1 MNNTRVTF
9 KHGCLCASDKHPKT
23 VYLDISVYHTP
34 IYLPKM
40 YKYPVIY
47 CCLIKMKRK
56 TREYRY
62 AKDPLVVEWLGSV
75 AESTAG
81 RYIIVF
87 SGFLEWVEDGYSRL
101 ELGGYTGSLPNRL
114 LELQKE
120 LNRNGEKRKTIL
132 RSSYSYVKE
141 RGNKRMWRTNY
152 RRKVLSTIRS
162 FFVYH
167 LDEYGFP
174 KEPYRK
180 IISVLKSPLR
190 TVEKRLSLVELKQV
204 AIKSTPM
211 YRAVI
216 KGMLVSGMGEDEIVR
231 FSNQGISV
239 LEEAMANPVED
250 ELIEI
255 YLGPRKS
262 NVDKS
267 FYVYIGGGAYRELK
281 KWLKVR
287 EKIERRFNNP
297 ELRAR
302 REREAQGVREFPDS
316 IFVTNTFTP
325 LSTSGL
331 YTYFSRKM
339 EQLGFI
345 EKKENGTSGTRYNK
359 NPHQIRSKFRT
370 QWSKSRMN
378 PDIGEYFMGH
388 TVDSLDYNRAHDD
401 RDYRTKEYLKAL
413 PYLDMDNERSF
424 GQVGEE
430 VVETLSNR
438 VKELEANLAE
448 ATSNDLHLRLDEQQ
462 RLIDKMIPAFRMFE
476 KMMEEERALRE
487 LRDTP

>member
-1 MNNTRVTF
+1 
-9 KHGCLCASDKHPKT
+9 
-23 VYLDISVYHTP
+23 
-34 IYLPKM
+34 
-40 YKYPVIY
+40 
-47 CCLIKMKRK
+47 MKRK
-56 TREYRY
+56 AREYRY

-75 AESTAG
+75 AKSTAG

-87 SGFLEWVEDGYSRL
+87 SGFTDWVEDGYSRL
-101 ELGGYTGSLPNRL
+101 ELDGYPGSLPNRL

-120 LNRNGEKRKTIL
+120 LNRNGERRKVIL

-141 RGNKRMWRTNY
+141 VGNERMWRTNY

-190 TVEKRLSLVELKQV
+190 KVEKRLSLVELNQV

-216 KGMLVSGMGEDEIVR
+216 KGMLVSGMGKDEIVQ

-239 LEEAMANPVED
+239 LEEAISNPVDD

-255 YLGPRKS
+255 YLGARKS
-262 NVDKS
+262 NVDKD
-267 FYVYIGGGAYRELK
+267 FYVYIGGGAYRDLK

-316 IFVTNTFTP
+316 LFVTNTFTP

-345 EKKENGTSGTRYNK
+345 EKKENGTSGTRYSK
-359 NPHQIRSKFRT
+359 NPHQIRSIFRT
-370 QWSKSRMN
+370 QWSKSRRN

-448 ATSNDLHLRLDEQQ
+448 ATSTDLHLRLAEMQGTIDRMEP
-462 RLIDKMIPAFRMFE
+462 LIIWFE
-476 KMMEEERALRE
+476 ESIKEERALRK
-487 LRDTP
+487 LRDAP

>member
-1 MNNTRVTF
+1 
-9 KHGCLCASDKHPKT
+9 
-23 VYLDISVYHTP
+23 
-34 IYLPKM
+34 
-40 YKYPVIY
+40 
-47 CCLIKMKRK
+47 MKGK

-75 AESTAG
+75 AKSTAG

-87 SGFLEWVEDGYSRL
+87 SGFLERIEAGYSSL
-101 ELGGYTGSLPNRL
+101 ELEGYPGSLPNKL

-120 LNRNGEKRKTIL
+120 LNRNGERRKAIL
-132 RSSYSYVKE
+132 RSSYSYVKTV
-141 RGNKRMWRTNY
+141 GNERMWRTNY
-152 RRKVLSTIRS
+152 RRKILSTIRS

-174 KEPYRK
+174 KESYRK

-190 TVEKRLSLVELKQV
+190 KVEKRLSLVELNQV

-239 LEEAMANPVED
+239 LEEAMANPVDD

-287 EKIERRFNNP
+287 EKIERRFNDP
-297 ELRAR
+297 ELKAR
-302 REREAQGVREFPDS
+302 RERDAQGVREFPDS

-345 EKKENGTSGTRYNK
+345 EKEEKGGPGTRYNK

-370 QWSKSRMN
+370 QWSMSRMN

-401 RDYRTKEYLKAL
+401 RDYRMGEYLRAL
-413 PYLDMDNERSF
+413 PYLDIDNERSF
-424 GQVGEE
+424 GQVDEE

-448 ATSNDLHLRLDEQQ
+448 ATSNDLHLQLAKMQGKIDRMEP
-462 RLIDKMIPAFRMFE
+462 LIIWFE
-476 KMMEEERALRE
+476 ELIEKEKALRR
-487 LRDTP
+487 LRDAP